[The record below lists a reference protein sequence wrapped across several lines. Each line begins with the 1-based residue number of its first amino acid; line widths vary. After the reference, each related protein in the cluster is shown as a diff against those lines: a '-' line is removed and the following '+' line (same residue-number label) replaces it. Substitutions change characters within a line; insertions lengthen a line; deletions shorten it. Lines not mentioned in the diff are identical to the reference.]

1 MEGGELCKSAK
12 VTHDLEPQCAVDATS
27 PLRHSPAS
35 TLLIVLSLSRPTQA
49 AEHFVRP
56 YLKQFLGAIAP
67 YFDVIVWS
75 QTSWRYL
82 EQKVVELEMVGEH
95 APHGLN
101 VTCVLDRTAM
111 FSITEEREG
120 KPFKHEV
127 KAMQLIWNKF
137 PGQYSE
143 KNTIH
148 LDDLGRNFALNPNNG
163 LRVHA
168 YKDALFNS
176 ATDKELVY
184 AAR

>member
-1 MEGGELCKSAK
+1 
-12 VTHDLEPQCAVDATS
+12 
-27 PLRHSPAS
+27 
-35 TLLIVLSLSRPTQA
+35 
-49 AEHFVRP
+49 VRP
-56 YLKQFLGAIAP
+56 YLKEFLSAIAP
-67 YFDVIVWS
+67 FYDVIVWS

-101 VTCVLDRTAM
+101 VICTLDRTCM
-111 FSITEEREG
+111 FSINDEREG

-127 KAMQLIWNKF
+127 KAMQLIWNHF
-137 PGQYSE
+137 PGQYSA

-148 LDDLGRNFALNPNNG
+148 LDDLSRNFALSPNNG

-176 ATDKELVY
+176 ETDRELVF